1 MDRLDAMAI
10 LVAAADLGS
19 LSAAGRKL
27 GIPLPSVSR
36 KISDLEAHLQT
47 QLLVRTTRKMSLTD
61 AGVSFVASSRRI
73 LEQIAEAERDAAG
86 AALTLTGELTVTAPI
101 VFGRLHLLPVVCAFL
116 EKHPQIDVRLS
127 LSDRNAELIDDNID
141 VALRIGAL
149 PDSSLQAM
157 KVGTV
162 RRVVCGSPAYLAAHG
177 VPETPDDLRSHA
189 FVVFGVP
196 GLSNWSFA
204 RKGSRRE
211 QSVMVHPRLTVN
223 TAESALDAAMA
234 GVGLTRVLS
243 YQAADAVARG
253 KLKLVLQSFEPAA
266 VPVSLVHPAQ
276 AQLPRKTRAFLDFA
290 ADAFRKRLGQA
301 A

>member
-1 MDRLDAMAI
+1 MDRLYAMAI
-10 LVAAADLGS
+10 LVTAADLGS

-73 LEQIAEAERDAAG
+73 LEQIADAERGATG

-116 EKHPQIDVRLS
+116 AKHPQIDVRLS

-149 PDSSLQAM
+149 PDSSLQAI

-162 RRVVCGSPAYLAAHG
+162 RRVVCGSPAYLSANG
-177 VPETPDDLRSHA
+177 VPKTPDELSSHS

-196 GLSNWSFA
+196 GLSNWSFSG
-204 RKGSRRE
+204 KGARRE
-211 QSVMVHPRLTVN
+211 HSVIVHPRLTVN
-223 TAESALDAAMA
+223 TAEAALDAAIA

-243 YQAADAVARG
+243 YQAAEAVARG
-253 KLKLVLQSFEPAA
+253 QLKIVLQSFEPAA

-290 ADAFRKRLGQA
+290 AHALRQRLSQA
-301 A
+301 G